1 MIGFNGKELG
11 RRVRRARLARALTLK
26 QIEAAV
32 GVSATHVSEIER
44 GKTSPTIGAL
54 HKIADALSIDVACL
68 IQPDSYPSLHVQR
81 KADGSALVVAD
92 GALILRPLSSGLSGS
107 EMSLFVAEVE
117 PGGSADPRPRS
128 GWGEQMVVGLAGG
141 FVLLADDDTYHVH
154 EGDSLHVKINRHFR
168 VRNDER
174 ERARFLWGTYPKY
187 VL

>member
-54 HKIADALSIDVACL
+54 HKIADALSVDVACL
-68 IQPDSYPSLHVQR
+68 IQPDSHPSLHVQR
-81 KADGSALVVAD
+81 KADGSTLVIAD

-107 EMSLFVAEVE
+107 EMSLFVAELE
-117 PGGSADPRPRS
+117 PARSADPRPRP

-141 FVLLADDDTYHVH
+141 FVLLADGDTYHVR
-154 EGDSLHVKINRHFR
+154 EGDSLHVKVNRDFR

-174 ERARFLWGTYPKY
+174 ERAQFLWGTYPKY